1 MADPGRFYISGPS
14 ALGEDQ
20 SRFWSLLWLVSRIE
34 FRLRYHGSLLGYAW
48 SLLNPLLLFGVIY
61 LFFSQ
66 VIKFGGNIEHYGVV
80 LLLNIMLFGF
90 FSEATNTSVQSLV
103 SRERMLRTTHFPR
116 IVIPL
121 AGVITSMLT
130 LVTGL
135 PVAFAY
141 ILFDGVTPMWTW
153 LLMPVIIALLFAV
166 TMGVALIL
174 STLYVTIRDVSL
186 MWRVVSRA
194 LFYGSAVMY
203 TVDFVPESWRW
214 IMFANPIVPILTQA
228 RVWIID
234 PSAPSALAAGGA
246 LGLALS
252 VGVFVATIGI
262 GAWLF
267 VRRAPRI
274 AELL

>member
-1 MADPGRFYISGPS
+1 MADAGPFYISGPS

-48 SLLNPLLLFGVIY
+48 SLLNPLLFFGVIY
-61 LFFSQ
+61 LFFTQ
-66 VIKFGGNIEHYGVV
+66 VIEFGGDIQHFGVL
-80 LLLNIMLFGF
+80 LLLNIMLFSF
-90 FSEATNTSVQSLV
+90 FSEATTTSVQSLV

-121 AGVITSMLT
+121 SGVITSMLT

-141 ILFDGVTPMWTW
+141 ILIDGVTPTWTW

-166 TMGVALIL
+166 TVGVALIL

-186 MWRVVSRA
+186 MWRVASRA

-203 TVDFVPESWRW
+203 TVEYVPESWRW

-246 LGLALS
+246 LGLGLS
-252 VGVFVATIGI
+252 VGVFFALIGL